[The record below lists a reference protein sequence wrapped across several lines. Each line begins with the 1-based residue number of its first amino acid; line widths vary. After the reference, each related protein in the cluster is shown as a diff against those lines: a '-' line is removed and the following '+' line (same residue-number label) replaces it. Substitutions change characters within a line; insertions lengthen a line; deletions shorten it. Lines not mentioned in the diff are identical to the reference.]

1 MTLPSTSISAENFDL
16 IILYVSSSA
25 CELSHAWFFE
35 APWTVAC
42 QAPLSMGFSRQE
54 YWSGLSFPSPGDLPS
69 PGIKSTS
76 LASPVLA
83 DGFFTT
89 SVFEQKTSLASFLIQ
104 LRSCPHKGNCGLLW
118 ASGWWLSRLEI
129 LLKDSVPYLGPNCL
143 SGSAG
148 NDYWICF
155 SCFQLLVTEFTG
167 ALGKSSP
174 NLWPNTHW

>member
-1 MTLPSTSISAENFDL
+1 MPDS
-16 IILYVSSSA
+16 VWPHG
-25 CELSHAWFFE
+25 LS
-35 APWTVAC
+35 VK
-42 QAPLSMGFSRQE
+42 FSRQE
-54 YWSGLSFPSPGDLPS
+54 YWRGLSFPSPGDLPS

-83 DGFFTT
+83 DGFFIT

-129 LLKDSVPYLGPNCL
+129 LLKDSVPYPGPNCL

-148 NDYWICF
+148 NDYLNMLF
-155 SCFQLLVTEFTG
+155 LLSTACDSEFTG

-174 NLWPNTHW
+174 NLWPNTPW